1 MEYQKLIKVAIHCN
15 KFLYAMNWYASNETP
30 ALKDEVDKAAKNLG
44 SLFNAQ
50 DAEKKESLAA
60 HNAHWCATNQ
70 KLKAVI
76 KEQSALLEAV
86 EPSGYDSVYL
96 KMDYDDWMSRAE
108 ALAEMSFKSS
118 GDYKC

>member
-1 MEYQKLIKVAIHCN
+1 MEYRKLVKVATHCN
-15 KFLYAMNWYASNETP
+15 KFLYAMNWYATNETP

-60 HNAHWCATNQ
+60 HNAHWCDTNQ

-86 EPSGYDSVYL
+86 EPNGYDSVYL
-96 KMDYDDWMSRAE
+96 KMDYDDWMNRAE